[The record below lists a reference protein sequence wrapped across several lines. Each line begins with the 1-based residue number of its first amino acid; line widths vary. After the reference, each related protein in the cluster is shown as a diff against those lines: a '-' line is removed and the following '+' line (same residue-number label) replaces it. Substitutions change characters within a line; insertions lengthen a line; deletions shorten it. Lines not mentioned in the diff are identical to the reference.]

1 MDIKVFLGVVATAFL
16 AELGDKSQVLTLLYA
31 SGKQM
36 PAWVVFFGVS
46 TALIMA
52 TGIGVLA
59 GHSLAQFVSPKLL
72 AYFAG
77 AGFLVLGTV
86 TLYRAATMS

>member
-1 MDIKVFLGVVATAFL
+1 MELKLFFGVVVTAFL

-36 PAWVVFFGVS
+36 PPWLVFVGVS
-46 TALIMA
+46 VALVTA

-59 GHSLAQFVSPKLL
+59 GTTIAQFVSEKVL
-72 AYFAG
+72 AWVAG
-77 AGFLVLGTV
+77 VGFVCVGIM
-86 TLYRAATMS
+86 TLYRAASL